1 MITCKWFRCLGIAL
15 SGKTRGEQAARSG
28 AASAKEGMT
37 ACDKLRAQE
46 IESFSKFEE
55 VDNAAT

>member
-1 MITCKWFRCLGIAL
+1 LTVAGPL
-15 SGKTRGEQAARSG
+15 SGKRVDSEDSQFG

-46 IESFSKFEE
+46 IESFSKYEE